1 MESALV
7 VAAGNNKRNT
17 GYQHMHPR
25 SIGSILTT
33 RTGRTSTSDDTLNP
47 YSPILQPH
55 RYFKSRRRP
64 LVYPALLSCVAK
76 AFREH
81 IPLANH
87 TKGDMTYASTFD
99 GHEAVSIIAW
109 IIKTSDRN
117 LALLLGRALGAQRFF
132 HHIAFHYQLRDSPTE
147 IYQFKYMSP
156 EAGRRRG
163 NKSTHVRS
171 SSLNTSKVSKFETG
185 STNRGGNAA
194 GDGGSVSLP
203 SSVFSA
209 LTKCY
214 SSTCTKYRACYS
226 PSCPKRFELEQTQH
240 QQHPGSHGHY
250 ISNSGYGL
258 QQLPEVNSDER
269 IKRAI
274 KASLI
279 WPRTWSISELDEKI
293 PGRPWLH
300 SAVQEMDNIGSRENK
315 RQKAIQ
321 EIIRVQRDFV
331 QDLEY
336 LRDCWIEPLPDQDI
350 VPADRRIEFIQQ
362 VFGKFEEMLDVNR
375 RLCTVITTRQK
386 FNRDTE
392 FIGDAFLE
400 MVPHFQSLVQGNNHR
415 IWGGYEL
422 EPEEP
427 TNPAFA
433 AFSRTVEQSP
443 PSRDPKL
450 ATYLAKSL
458 VHLTH
463 LLQWLEIILENTPQG
478 SRDQVIIP
486 EVINMIRKFLNEGDT
501 DGECT
506 ALRLDHVL
514 MLRPDEQMDF
524 KIRDQFEQRQLV
536 YKGRLKYRGGVIKG
550 NVDLQVFLLDHV
562 LLIVK
567 SKKSGRY
574 EQLTLFK
581 RPIPLELL
589 TVSVPEEN
597 GGVFFKIDSQ
607 KHGHQLVFSHLGRQG
622 YRITLW
628 ASTSS
633 DRKKWIQHITA
644 RQRATRE
651 QRSTFITYT
660 LSGETFTNAIG
671 VNCAALYD
679 HGQRIA
685 YGTDKGVYL
694 QSLHGGQP
702 VKYLDLPD
710 VQQIDVLEDYQSL
723 IVLSGESNFAP
734 DAGNLVIHK
743 VALHISLYKVGYCLD
758 RAHICIAGENT
769 SEGTTIRIK
778 EINGIMCRIGVPLP
792 SESTCEAAGTFK
804 ELHIPNEARSFH
816 FLETQLCIVCTKGF
830 KIVNFNTLEVYTL
843 LDLTDVSLNF
853 ARFSNDVHALGIY
866 PIDGLFLLCYTEF
879 AFYVYETGR
888 RSKNNTIIRWEGA
901 PTTFALQYPYI
912 MAFDPM
918 FVEIRHVK
926 NGSLVQI
933 IRGSNIRLLYADIQS
948 PDAGSTISTL
958 SSQSRSV
965 LSAQFSQ
972 GRIHGRDSIVLA
984 SDDGVMMVKLS
995 ALASRTLNESL
1006 DISIRRPNTAYS

>member
-147 IYQFKYMSP
+147 IYQFNTC
-156 EAGRRRG
+156 RRKLEEG
-163 NKSTHVRS
+163 
-171 SSLNTSKVSKFETG
+171 EEI
-185 STNRGGNAA
+185 
-194 GDGGSVSLP
+194 SLP
-203 SSVFSA
+203 CSLKLVEHQQGI
-209 LTKCY
+209 KIRDC
-214 SSTCTKYRACYS
+214 
-226 PSCPKRFELEQTQH
+226 PSCPKRFELEQTQ

-250 ISNSGYGL
+250 ISNSGKSYL
-258 QQLPEVNSDER
+258 
-269 IKRAI
+269 A
-274 KASLI
+274 
-279 WPRTWSISELDEKI
+279 RTWSISELDEKI

-478 SRDQVIIP
+478 SRD
-486 EVINMIRKFLNEGDT
+486 T

-574 EQLTLFK
+574 DQLTLFK

-723 IVLSGESNFAP
+723 IVLSGESNLRNSFHILAQCA

-792 SESTCEAAGTFK
+792 SESTCEAA
-804 ELHIPNEARSFH
+804 ERL
-816 FLETQLCIVCTKGF
+816 
-830 KIVNFNTLEVYTL
+830 
-843 LDLTDVSLNF
+843 
-853 ARFSNDVHALGIY
+853 SNDVHALGIY
-866 PIDGLFLLCYTEF
+866 PIDGLFLLCYTVEF

-995 ALASRTLNESL
+995 AWHHGR
-1006 DISIRRPNTAYS
+1006 

>member
-1 MESALV
+1 
-7 VAAGNNKRNT
+7 
-17 GYQHMHPR
+17 
-25 SIGSILTT
+25 
-33 RTGRTSTSDDTLNP
+33 
-47 YSPILQPH
+47 
-55 RYFKSRRRP
+55 
-64 LVYPALLSCVAK
+64 
-76 AFREH
+76 
-81 IPLANH
+81 
-87 TKGDMTYASTFD
+87 
-99 GHEAVSIIAW
+99 
-109 IIKTSDRN
+109 
-117 LALLLGRALGAQRFF
+117 
-132 HHIAFHYQLRDSPTE
+132 
-147 IYQFKYMSP
+147 
-156 EAGRRRG
+156 
-163 NKSTHVRS
+163 
-171 SSLNTSKVSKFETG
+171 
-185 STNRGGNAA
+185 
-194 GDGGSVSLP
+194 
-203 SSVFSA
+203 
-209 LTKCY
+209 
-214 SSTCTKYRACYS
+214 
-226 PSCPKRFELEQTQH
+226 
-240 QQHPGSHGHY
+240 
-250 ISNSGYGL
+250 
-258 QQLPEVNSDER
+258 
-269 IKRAI
+269 
-274 KASLI
+274 
-279 WPRTWSISELDEKI
+279 
-293 PGRPWLH
+293 
-300 SAVQEMDNIGSRENK
+300 MDNIGSRENK

-450 ATYLAKSL
+450 ATYLAKSV

-478 SRDQVIIP
+478 SRDQAIIP

-514 MLRPDEQMDF
+514 MLRPDEKVILISFQDF
-524 KIRDQFEQRQLV
+524 KIRDEFEQRQLV

-581 RPIPLELL
+581 R
-589 TVSVPEEN
+589 
-597 GGVFFKIDSQ
+597 
-607 KHGHQLVFSHLGRQG
+607 

-628 ASTSS
+628 ASTFS

-685 YGTDKGVYL
+685 YGTDKGVYI

-723 IVLSGESNFAP
+723 IVLSGESNLSFSRTVFTFSLSAP

-804 ELHIPNEARSFH
+804 TDCFCCVIPVSK
-816 FLETQLCIVCTKGF
+816 V
-830 KIVNFNTLEVYTL
+830 L
-843 LDLTDVSLNF
+843 LSLTSVDLRRLV
-853 ARFSNDVHALGIY
+853 RV
-866 PIDGLFLLCYTEF
+866 EF

-933 IRGSNIRLLYADIQS
+933 IRGNNIRLLYADIQS

-1006 DISIRRPNTAYS
+1006 DISIRRPNTAYMLGESAATWSRKRRPPRPNTGHAGLPRSLIFRTNGEPMYHIDIKDFHTYCPRLTSVVLEIATLSNAQPICPSQLCKLLAVSAIGVCVQACGQSFGQSTAPKPPRFKSLPTKQGSFYRNG